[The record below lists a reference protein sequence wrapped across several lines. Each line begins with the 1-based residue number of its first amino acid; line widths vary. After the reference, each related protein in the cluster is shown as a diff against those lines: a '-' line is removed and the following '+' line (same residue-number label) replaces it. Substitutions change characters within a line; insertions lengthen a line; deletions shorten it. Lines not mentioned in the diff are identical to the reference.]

1 MLKIKGTINKEGE
14 VVFRF
19 GKPLPLRTLY
29 NQQIVHLPVEI
40 CLELS
45 VSIGLNTLIS
55 GIDGIVWATKNVC
68 QADIISSSLKIQ
80 NIESEIIQTE
90 YEKVPV
96 YLIKVNREEDVKI
109 AIDFI
114 QNDKSGL
121 RLKPDWY
128 YPDGERNQSFEQ
140 WLNE

>member
-1 MLKIKGTINKEGE
+1 MLKIKGNINKEGE
-14 VVFRF
+14 VVFQI

-29 NQQIVHLPVEI
+29 NQQIVEMPVEI

-45 VSIGLNTLIS
+45 VTIGLNSLIS
-55 GIDGIVWATKNVC
+55 GIDGIVWASKNVC
-68 QADIISSSLKIQ
+68 QADIIVNSLKIQ
-80 NIESEIIQTE
+80 NIESEIIQTQIN
-90 YEKVPV
+90 KV
-96 YLIKVNREEDVKI
+96 LISIIKVNREEDVKI

-128 YPDGERNQSFEQ
+128 YPEGERNQSFEQ

>member
-14 VVFRF
+14 VVFQF
-19 GKPLPLRTLY
+19 GKQLPLRTLY
-29 NQQIVHLPVEI
+29 NQQIVHMPVEI

-45 VSIGLNTLIS
+45 VTIGLNSLIS

-68 QADIISSSLKIQ
+68 QADIISNSLKIQ
-80 NIESEIIQTE
+80 NIESEIIQTQID
-90 YEKVPV
+90 KV
-96 YLIKVNREEDVKI
+96 LINMIKVNREEDVKI

-121 RLKPDWY
+121 RLKPDWD
-128 YPDGERNQSFEQ
+128 YPSGERNESFEQ